1 MTKLQTISDKNTKSF
16 KIKKLLVKK
25 LNKEQFKKDNLIIV
39 IGGDGF
45 MLQTLK
51 KNKNSKK
58 LFYGINSGNYGFLM
72 NKFSSKN
79 IIKNLSKANMV
90 SIYPLEM
97 IVKNK
102 SNQARKSLAI
112 NEVSILRQS
121 RQAASLS
128 IKQGSRQIIKKL
140 VSDGVLVSTPAG
152 STAYN
157 LSVHGPIL
165 SLHSKKLSISPISAF
180 RPRRWKGKIVNDKS
194 KIIITNLDPSKRPIS
209 AVADN
214 LEVRN
219 AKSITVKTNNKIKE
233 FIFQISNTEKIYL
246 SKNSEDL
253 KFNEKILSVKL
264 DKKIIYK
271 ENIILQSLYKAA
283 TDQNIPPN
291 TIIEFAR
298 IYGFQVDFQRDI
310 RKEDKFQI
318 MYEVFIDENKKII
331 ETGEILF
338 ANLKLSGQDNSL
350 YYFDKENLE
359 GHYDKNGKSVQKA
372 LMKSPI
378 NGARLSSSFGM
389 RKHPIDGYNKMHRGT
404 DFAAPKGTPIMAS
417 GNGIVKKAGWCGGGG
432 NCVKIRHNS
441 TYETVYAH
449 MSKFARGIKNGVRVK
464 QGQTIGYVGSTGK
477 STGPHLHYE
486 VIVNGKKVNSQK
498 LKLPSGK
505 VLKGKNREYF
515 ETAKIKLD
523 VLKSEK
529 IIGLN

>member
-1 MTKLQTISDKNTKSF
+1 MLKKFKSSLLNNLKIFGLILLIIFTIIVATLSNHQKKISKSQNNNIVDNIYF
-16 KIKKLLVKK
+16 KKTLNEFVNNLEPRYKKYNHKIKSGETFDKILDSYSINKNEINAIKQSLSKKVNINK
-25 LNKEQFKKDNLIIV
+25 LNTNQKIHII
-39 IGGDGF
+39 
-45 MLQTLK
+45 
-51 KNKNSKK
+51 
-58 LFYGINSGNYGFLM
+58 
-72 NKFSSKN
+72 
-79 IIKNLSKANMV
+79 
-90 SIYPLEM
+90 
-97 IVKNK
+97 
-102 SNQARKSLAI
+102 
-112 NEVSILRQS
+112 
-121 RQAASLS
+121 
-128 IKQGSRQIIKKL
+128 
-140 VSDGVLVSTPAG
+140 
-152 STAYN
+152 
-157 LSVHGPIL
+157 
-165 SLHSKKLSISPISAF
+165 
-180 RPRRWKGKIVNDKS
+180 
-194 KIIITNLDPSKRPIS
+194 LD
-209 AVADN
+209 
-214 LEVRN
+214 
-219 AKSITVKTNNKIKE
+219 KTNNKIKE
-233 FIFQISNTEKIYL
+233 FVFQISNTEKIYL

-253 KFNEKILSVKL
+253 EFDEKILSIKL

-310 RKEDKFQI
+310 RKEDRFQI

-505 VLKGKNREYF
+505 VLKGKDREYF

>member
-1 MTKLQTISDKNTKSF
+1 MLK
-16 KIKKLLVKK
+16 KIKSSLLNNLKIFG
-25 LNKEQFKKDNLIIV
+25 LILLIIFT
-39 IGGDGF
+39 IIIA
-45 MLQTLK
+45 TL
-51 KNKNSKK
+51 
-58 LFYGINSGNYGFLM
+58 
-72 NKFSSKN
+72 
-79 IIKNLSKANMV
+79 
-90 SIYPLEM
+90 
-97 IVKNK
+97 
-102 SNQARKSLAI
+102 SNHQ
-112 NEVSILRQS
+112 
-121 RQAASLS
+121 
-128 IKQGSRQIIKKL
+128 
-140 VSDGVLVSTPAG
+140 
-152 STAYN
+152 
-157 LSVHGPIL
+157 
-165 SLHSKKLSISPISAF
+165 KKLSKNQHNNIIDNIYF
-180 RPRRWKGKIVNDKS
+180 KKILNEIVN
-194 KIIITNLDPSKRPIS
+194 
-209 AVADN
+209 N
-214 LEVRN
+214 LEPRYKKYNHKIKSGETFDKILDSYSINKDEIN
-219 AKSITVKTNNKIKE
+219 AIKQSLSKKVNINKLNTNQKIHIILDKTNNKIKE

-253 KFNEKILSVKL
+253 EFDEKILSIKL
-264 DKKIIYK
+264 DKKIVYK

-505 VLKGKNREYF
+505 VLKGKDREYF

>member
-1 MTKLQTISDKNTKSF
+1 MLINFKN
-16 KIKKLLVKK
+16 KIKRNIEVLGLIFLITFTIVVATLL
-25 LNKEQFKKDNLIIV
+25 NHQ
-39 IGGDGF
+39 
-45 MLQTLK
+45 
-51 KNKNSKK
+51 
-58 LFYGINSGNYGFLM
+58 
-72 NKFSSKN
+72 
-79 IIKNLSKANMV
+79 KNLSKYQHNNFINNIYLKKTLNEIV
-90 SIYPLEM
+90 SNLEPRYKKYNHK
-97 IVKNK
+97 IK
-102 SNQARKSLAI
+102 SGETFDKILN
-112 NEVSILRQS
+112 NYSIE
-121 RQAASLS
+121 
-128 IKQGSRQIIKKL
+128 KEE
-140 VSDGVLVSTPAG
+140 
-152 STAYN
+152 
-157 LSVHGPIL
+157 
-165 SLHSKKLSISPISAF
+165 ISAIKESLLKKF
-180 RPRRWKGKIVNDKS
+180 NINRLNTNQKIQIVIDQ
-194 KIIITNLDPSKRPIS
+194 
-209 AVADN
+209 
-214 LEVRN
+214 
-219 AKSITVKTNNKIKE
+219 TNNKIKE

-246 SKNSEDL
+246 SKNSKEL
-253 KFNEKILSVKL
+253 EFNEKILSIKL

-310 RKEDKFQI
+310 RKDDKFQI
-318 MYEVFIDENKKII
+318 MYEVFINENDKII

-350 YYFDKENLE
+350 YYFDKENVE

-372 LMKSPI
+372 LMKTPI

-389 RKHPIDGYNKMHRGT
+389 RKHPIDGFNKMHRGT

-417 GNGIVKKAGWCGGGG
+417 GNGIIQKASWCGGGG

-449 MSKFARGIKNGVRVK
+449 MSKFARGIKKGVRVK

-505 VLKGKNREYF
+505 VLKGKNRELF
-515 ETAKIKLD
+515 ETNKIKLN